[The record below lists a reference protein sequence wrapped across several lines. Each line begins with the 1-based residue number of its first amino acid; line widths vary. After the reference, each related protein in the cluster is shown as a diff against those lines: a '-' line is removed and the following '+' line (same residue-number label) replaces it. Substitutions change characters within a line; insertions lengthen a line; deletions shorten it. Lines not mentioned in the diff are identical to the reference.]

1 MARKAKKSKAKNLD
15 ELADELNEPQKLFCD
30 LYITDRECFGNAA
43 KSYRTAYNMTPKQYK
58 TTKANAHR
66 LLRKPHVIAYIDKL
80 RDDVFNEKFADR
92 ELTTLMKQN
101 RDLPSKAAAIKEFNK
116 LKQRITEKT
125 DITSAGEPIKAINYI
140 VPKK

>member
-1 MARKAKKSKAKNLD
+1 MARKAKKNRTKNLKELSD
-15 ELADELNEPQKLFCD
+15 ELTEKRKLFCD

-43 KSYRTAYNMTPKQYK
+43 KSYRTAYDLTPKQYK
-58 TTKANAHR
+58 AAKANAHR
-66 LLRKPHVIAYIDKL
+66 LLRDPKVIAYIDEI
-80 RDDVFNEKFADR
+80 RDAAFNERFADR

-101 RDLPSKAAAIKEFNK
+101 RDLPAKATAIKEFNK

-125 DITSAGEPIKAINYI
+125 DLTSGGEPIKGINYI